1 MGKLRGVAGP
11 MQRPYNALP
20 GEFLQYI
27 VKNARVRDWF
37 RLLDFA
43 REQRRLLA
51 SGGNP
56 NPQLVLEAWLVRWSA
71 LLRS

>member
-1 MGKLRGVAGP
+1 
-11 MQRPYNALP
+11 LP
-20 GEFLQYI
+20 LYRQA

-37 RLLDFA
+37 RLLDYA
-43 REQRRLLA
+43 REERRLLA
-51 SGGNP
+51 AGGNP